1 VAALSRD
8 TTAIFRVP
16 ASAFR
21 SATSLRN
28 TSGGGPS
35 IDSKAT
41 VEPGETALARLK
53 RPFDDG
59 NDEQPAALAVSAA
72 TASIRAR

>member
-1 VAALSRD
+1 MRVATMRLN
-8 TTAIFRVP
+8 TA
-16 ASAFR
+16 
-21 SATSLRN
+21 
-28 TSGGGPS
+28 GGGPS

-59 NDEQPAALAVSAA
+59 NDEQPAVLAARAA
-72 TASIRAR
+72 TASTRAR

>member
-1 VAALSRD
+1 MAALSRD

-41 VEPGETALARLK
+41 VELGETALARLM

-59 NDEQPAALAVSAA
+59 NDEQPAALAARAA
-72 TASIRAR
+72 TASMPVR